1 MIKFVAVELS
11 QKKGLTANVIV
22 RCLSGYP
29 EQDRTKL
36 YIYIYEFFCLKTH
49 FDRQVQQ
56 KLHITQVSH
65 SSLKSLCISLSE
77 TLL

>member
-36 YIYIYEFFCLKTH
+36 YIYIYMNFF
-49 FDRQVQQ
+49 V
-56 KLHITQVSH
+56 
-65 SSLKSLCISLSE
+65 
-77 TLL
+77 